1 MLLQLHPWHQNPHGA
16 LATDAAARALSSA
29 LPIWEEEIFKGKKK
43 KEKRT
48 AFFISLTAHYHG
60 NSPGLAWLAGP
71 PLPITGGNN
80 TIRRERGGEMR
91 VQYCIQSI
99 ILQLTVFSCRLGRSV
114 LGGSNNSLM
123 SDVTEKYESAASHR
137 SSHGSVRFLIAAGEC
152 VFYEFCVFLQMFY
165 CTVATLK
172 RASCIFRNECLKTM
186 LDISDPGSTQPAW
199 SF

>member
-1 MLLQLHPWHQNPHGA
+1 MLLQLHLWHQNPHGA

-43 KEKRT
+43 GKKEKGT

-99 ILQLTVFSCRLGRSV
+99 ILQLNVFSCRLGRSV
-114 LGGSNNSLM
+114 LGGRNNSP
-123 SDVTEKYESAASHR
+123 DVWRNREIWVCSITQALSWFCALHYCWGLGWGGDCR
-137 SSHGSVRFLIAAGEC
+137 VGSMNF
-152 VFYEFCVFLQMFY
+152 VFFFKCSIVQLLWWRKS
-165 CTVATLK
+165 V
-172 RASCIFRNECLKTM
+172 
-186 LDISDPGSTQPAW
+186 
-199 SF
+199 

>member
-1 MLLQLHPWHQNPHGA
+1 MTPESPWRPRHRCCCQ
-16 LATDAAARALSSA
+16 SA
-29 LPIWEEEIFKGKKK
+29 LVCTSYLGGRDIQRQK

-123 SDVTEKYESAASHR
+123 SDLTEKYESVALHR
-137 SSHGSVRFLIAAGEC
+137 SYHGSVLFLIAGGVCVLWILCFFFKCSIVQLLRWGERAA
-152 VFYEFCVFLQMFY
+152 FLEMN
-165 CTVATLK
+165 V
-172 RASCIFRNECLKTM
+172 
-186 LDISDPGSTQPAW
+186 
-199 SF
+199 

>member
-1 MLLQLHPWHQNPHGA
+1 MAPSPQMLLPERSRLHFLFGRKRYSKA
-16 LATDAAARALSSA
+16 
-29 LPIWEEEIFKGKKK
+29 KK

-99 ILQLTVFSCRLGRSV
+99 TLQLTVFSCRLGRSV

-137 SSHGSVRFLIAAGEC
+137 SYLCTSLLQGGSVCSMNSVFFFKCSIVQLLRCRERAAFLEMN
-152 VFYEFCVFLQMFY
+152 V
-165 CTVATLK
+165 
-172 RASCIFRNECLKTM
+172 
-186 LDISDPGSTQPAW
+186 
-199 SF
+199 